1 MHAEHNTRGR
11 ITGILIFLSL
21 ILLTSVTES
30 QAQRRYRLW
39 HGFRQ
44 TYPGAIAIGFQAGG
58 SGSYA
63 FNGPRAACN
72 CEFDNGSGLGYHAG
86 MHLEIFVN
94 RYFGLRFQG
103 NYEALST
110 TYTKDVPGTVYL
122 SDGSF
127 AEIVAERRIEADMK
141 YAIVYFDAVW
151 FTGAGGLYFLT
162 GAGAGFYLDGS
173 ILEEEYLREP
183 SDLLYPQ
190 TGSSRIVYRDEALDA
205 SSETEIRALLSA
217 GIGYDLPLG
226 RGAVLAP
233 EFQFDFPLTSV
244 VSGNADWR
252 VATLRASMVLRFGL

>member
-1 MHAEHNTRGR
+1 MHVEYRIVSRGA
-11 ITGILIFLSL
+11 GIAVFLLL
-21 ILLTSVTES
+21 ILLTCVNES
-30 QAQRRYRLW
+30 QAQRRYRLL

-44 TYPGAIAIGFQAGG
+44 TYPGAIAIGLQAGA

-63 FNGPRAACN
+63 FNGPKAACD
-72 CEFDNGSGLGYHAG
+72 CEFDNGTGIGYHAG

-94 RYFGLRFQG
+94 RYFGLRLQG

-110 TYTKDVPGTVYL
+110 TYSKDIPGTVYL
-122 SDGSF
+122 SDGSV
-127 AEIVAERRIEADMK
+127 AGIVAERRIETDMQ
-141 YAIVYFDAVW
+141 YATVYFNAVW

-183 SDLLYPQ
+183 SDLLYPE
-190 TGSSRIVYRDEALDA
+190 TGSSKIVYRDEALGA
-205 SSETEIRALLSA
+205 AKETEIRALLSA
-217 GIGYDLPLG
+217 GMGYDLPLG

-233 EFQFDFPLTSV
+233 ELQLDFPLTSV

-252 VATLRASMVLRFGL
+252 IATLRASMVLRFGL